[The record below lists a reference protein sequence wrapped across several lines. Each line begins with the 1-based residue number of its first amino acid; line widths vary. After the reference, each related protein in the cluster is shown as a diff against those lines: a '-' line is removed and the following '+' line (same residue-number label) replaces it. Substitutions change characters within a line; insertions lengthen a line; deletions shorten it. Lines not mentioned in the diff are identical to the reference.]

1 MNPFDSA
8 WDLLK
13 ELSTEDLQQAART
26 GGIGMTPERR
36 EAYTDAGLP
45 LSTGGGFRTMPDT
58 EAQRL
63 MGYQKTGSR
72 EGIGFKLGGIP
83 EDYDPKQKDELAA
96 FLHQD
101 DTGGNL
107 DMDDRLEDIHY
118 MLTQGQSMPGP
129 SLEQERQRIGRGERR
144 QGESVYS
151 REFDRGADLP
161 FDRNFIAPA
170 PGATGGLVPMEHS
183 GYITGTGRG
192 YHRLQRR
199 ATRPRLF
206 PGEYGSRK
214 VQEISNAP
222 NQYKDYLDSLQL
234 LNRNKATAL
243 PEGSQGPEQFPT
255 SEFARRGDAG
265 ASASDKAF
273 SEMKLRQQRAE
284 AQKQVLADR
293 QKEMM
298 MRQQQARMQSQPPK
312 QRAGGRRPGEGKNAY
327 RNRMN
332 RQGGTR

>member
-13 ELSTEDLQQAART
+13 DLSTEDLRMAART

-36 EAYTDAGLP
+36 QAYTDAGLP
-45 LSTGGGFRTMPDT
+45 LNTGGGFRTMPDT
-58 EAQRL
+58 EAQR
-63 MGYQKTGSR
+63 MMYDQRNDGVQHTDFKNVKINPATGQYSDSDWK
-72 EGIGFKLGGIP
+72 ISP
-83 EDYDPKQKDELAA
+83 EDQYAA
-96 FLHQD
+96 LHGGSMQD
-101 DTGGNL
+101 
-107 DMDDRLEDIHY
+107 
-118 MLTQGQSMPGP
+118 P

-144 QGESVYS
+144 QGESIYS
-151 REFDRGADLP
+151 REFDRSADLP
-161 FDRNFIAPA
+161 SNRNFIAPA
-170 PGATGGLVPMEHS
+170 PGATGGLVPMEDT
-183 GYITGTGRG
+183 GYGVRNRGRSRITTPKR
-192 YHRLQRR
+192 
-199 ATRPRLF
+199 F
-206 PGEYGSRK
+206 PGEYGSRH

-243 PEGSQGPEQFPT
+243 PEGFQGPEQFPT

-273 SEMKLRQQRAE
+273 SEMKHRKEMAE
-284 AQKQVLADR
+284 AEEKMLAER
-293 QKEMM
+293 RREIM
-298 MRQQQARMQSQPPK
+298 MRWREKQSRQPK

-332 RQGGTR
+332 RQGGRR